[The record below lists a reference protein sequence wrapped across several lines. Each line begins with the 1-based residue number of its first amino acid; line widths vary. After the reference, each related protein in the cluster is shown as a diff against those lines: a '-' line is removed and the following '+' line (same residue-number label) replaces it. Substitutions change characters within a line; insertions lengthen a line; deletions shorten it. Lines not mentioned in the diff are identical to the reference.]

1 MVGASANSR
10 FKDQGN
16 TSTTNIVMKGKRAE
30 PNEGEIQKKV
40 EQGDQGSESSHIHD
54 GLYTKCIQLGSQN
67 LSEGETEIEHRQRNI
82 ERDSYLESW
91 LGEQSMKG
99 KGIVYSNML

>member
-67 LSEGETEIEHRQRNI
+67 LSKGETEIDYRQRNI
-82 ERDSYLESW
+82 ERDSYWGSW
-91 LGEQSMKG
+91 
-99 KGIVYSNML
+99 